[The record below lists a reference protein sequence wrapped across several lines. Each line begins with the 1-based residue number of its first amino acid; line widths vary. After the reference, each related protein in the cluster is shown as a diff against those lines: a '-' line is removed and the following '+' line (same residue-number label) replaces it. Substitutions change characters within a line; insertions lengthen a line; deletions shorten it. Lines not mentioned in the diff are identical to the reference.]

1 MIQSP
6 METFASNLRFKTG
19 NTLPVSCFDGVS
31 SPFQF
36 ASQTFP
42 PERNQFQAKKDL
54 DSSEIFSSRSPSAS
68 PTKKLYGDR
77 FIPVRENSSN
87 NAMLFD
93 LPEEINNQVPSE
105 FYSEKELNNIKYQLL
120 LENNVLG
127 FSQALPQATT
137 QEAQEN
143 VPTDLGSGSRIL
155 QFRSQTK
162 QEKPNA
168 YGSASLPLQMTL
180 DNSFFSSFKAKRK
193 IPEKPFKILEAPLLE
208 DDYYL
213 NLIDWS
219 KSNMLSVALRGSIY
233 LWSGTNGLVTKLCQT
248 YSEYEIYTGVAW
260 DKRGDLLAMGLSDGK
275 TEIWD
280 PYKLKMIRNDLET
293 HMERIGC
300 LAWEG
305 SNILATGSR
314 DSNILVRDL
323 RIKGTGS
330 TVMKFKGHKQEVCGL
345 KWSPNQYQL
354 ASGGNDNK
362 LFIWNMKRNE
372 PEARFSDHKAAVKAL
387 TWSPHQNGLLLSGG
401 GSNDKTIHV
410 WNTLTMKN
418 IKSVYTGSQVCN
430 LLFSKNSNEFVSTH
444 GFSNNQVVVWKY
456 PELSKVSV
464 LEGHTS
470 RVLYLTLS
478 PDGETIVTGAGASD
492 ETLRFWCV
500 FPPVTR
506 NKTSNLM
513 PSSLNLR

>member
-1 MIQSP
+1 
-6 METFASNLRFKTG
+6 METFANNLRFKVANSLSP
-19 NTLPVSCFDGVS
+19 NTLESVSN
-31 SPFQF
+31 PFQF
-36 ASQTFP
+36 ATQAFS
-42 PERNQFQAKKDL
+42 PEKNQLFAKNEL
-54 DSSEIFSSRSPSAS
+54 SDSSEAFSSKSGPLSS

-77 FIPVRENSSN
+77 FIPVRENSCHNS
-87 NAMLFD
+87 MLFD
-93 LPEEINNQVPSE
+93 LPEELNSQIPSE
-105 FYSEKELNNIKYQLL
+105 FYSEKELNSIKYQLL
-120 LENNVLG
+120 LENNILG
-127 FSQALPQATT
+127 LSQSLPHHSMHD
-137 QEAQEN
+137 AQEN
-143 VPTDLGSGSRIL
+143 QMTDLATTSRFL
-155 QFRSQTK
+155 QFRSQSRTDK
-162 QEKPNA
+162 SSQCVP
-168 YGSASLPLQMTL
+168 GSAPLQVTL
-180 DNSFFSSFKAKRK
+180 DNTFFSSFKAKRK

-233 LWSGTNGLVTKLCQT
+233 LWSGANGLVTKLCQT
-248 YSEYEIYTGVAW
+248 FSEYEIFTGVAW
-260 DKRGDLLAMGLSDGK
+260 DQRGDFLAMGLSDGK

-280 PYKLKMIRNDLET
+280 PVKLKMVRNDLEA
-293 HMERIGC
+293 HMERVGC

-323 RIKGTGS
+323 RIKSASS

-345 KWSPNQYQL
+345 KWSPNHMQL

-362 LFIWNMKRNE
+362 LFIWNIKKNE
-372 PEARFSDHKAAVKAL
+372 PEAKFSEHKAAVKAL

-418 IKSVYTGSQVCN
+418 VKSVYTGSQVCN
-430 LLFSKNSNEFVSTH
+430 LIFSKNSNEFVSTH
-444 GFSNNQVVVWKY
+444 GFSNNQVIVWKY

-492 ETLRFWCV
+492 ETLRFWNV
-500 FPPVTR
+500 FPPVSK
-506 NKTSNLM
+506 NKSSNLM

>member
-1 MIQSP
+1 
-6 METFASNLRFKTG
+6 MEAFSSNLRFKAA
-19 NTLPVSCFDGVS
+19 NSLPIPCLEGVAN
-31 SPFQF
+31 PFQF
-36 ASQTFP
+36 GSQTFP
-42 PERNQFQAKKDL
+42 LDKNQLLAKKEL
-54 DSSEIFSSRSPSAS
+54 DDSPATFSAKSPISSMSS
-68 PTKKLYGDR
+68 KKLYGDR
-77 FIPVRENSSN
+77 FIPIRENSSSN
-87 NAMLFD
+87 SMLFE
-93 LPEEINNQVPSE
+93 LPEELNNQMPTE
-105 FYSEKELNNIKYQLL
+105 FYSEKELNSIKYQIL
-120 LENNVLG
+120 LENNILG
-127 FSQALPQATT
+127 ISQTVPQINSHHD
-137 QEAQEN
+137 AQEN
-143 VPTDLGSGSRIL
+143 QSSELNPNSRVL
-155 QFRSQTK
+155 QFRSQQRQDNGNYCTT
-162 QEKPNA
+162 P
-168 YGSASLPLQMTL
+168 SPLQMSL
-180 DNSFFSSFKAKRK
+180 DTSLFSSFKTKRK

-219 KSNMLSVALRGSIY
+219 KTNILGVALRGSIY
-233 LWSGTNGLVTKLCQT
+233 LWSGSNGAVTKLCQT
-248 YSEYEIYTGVAW
+248 SSEYEIYTGLAW

-275 TEIWD
+275 TELWD
-280 PYKLKMIRNDLET
+280 PVKAKMVRNDFEP

-300 LAWEG
+300 LAFEG
-305 SNILATGSR
+305 TNILATGSR

-323 RIKGTGS
+323 RIKGAAS
-330 TVMKFKGHKQEVCGL
+330 TVMKFRGHKQEVCGL
-345 KWSPNQYQL
+345 KWSPNHMQL

-362 LFIWNMKRNE
+362 LFIWNIKKSE
-372 PEARFSDHKAAVKAL
+372 PEAKFSEHKAAVKAL

-444 GFSNNQVVVWKY
+444 GFSNNQVIVWKY
-456 PELSKVSV
+456 PDLSKVSV

-500 FPPVTR
+500 FPPVSQ

>member
-1 MIQSP
+1 
-6 METFASNLRFKTG
+6 METFEANTRFKHTG
-19 NTLPVSCFDGVS
+19 SLCIPSLEGVS
-31 SPFQF
+31 NPFKDGTK
-36 ASQTFP
+36 TFS
-42 PERNQFQAKKDL
+42 FDKSKLVAKKEL
-54 DSSEIFSSRSPSAS
+54 SEHADVFAPSIS
-68 PTKKLYGDR
+68 TSKKLYGDR
-77 FIPVRENSSN
+77 FIPVRENSSTSS
-87 NAMLFD
+87 MIFE
-93 LPEEINNQVPSE
+93 LPEELNNQIPTE
-105 FYSEKELNNIKYQLL
+105 FYSEKELNSIKYQML
-120 LENNVLG
+120 LENNILG
-127 FSQALPQATT
+127 VSQTIPHPHYL

-143 VPTDLGSGSRIL
+143 VNTEMSMGSRLL
-155 QFRSQTK
+155 QFRGQTRQDK
-162 QEKPNA
+162 FN
-168 YGSASLPLQMTL
+168 SCTSSSPLQM
-180 DNSFFSSFKAKRK
+180 SFDTSLFSSFKTKRK

-219 KSNMLSVALRGSIY
+219 KSNMLSVALKGSIY
-233 LWSGTNGLVTKLCQT
+233 LWSGMNGLVTKLCQT
-248 YSEYEIYTGVAW
+248 TSEYEEIYTGVAW
-260 DKRGDLLAMGLSDGK
+260 DKRGDLLAMGLSGGK

-280 PYKLKMIRNDLET
+280 PYKLKMVRDDFEP

-300 LAWEG
+300 LAFEG

-314 DSNILVRDL
+314 DSNIIVRDL
-323 RIKGTGS
+323 RIKGVAS
-330 TVMKFKGHKQEVCGL
+330 SVMKFRGHKQEVCGL
-345 KWSPNQYQL
+345 KWSPNHMQL

-362 LFIWNMKRNE
+362 LFIWNIKKNE
-372 PEARFSDHKAAVKAL
+372 PEAKFSEHKAAVKAL

-500 FPPVTR
+500 FPPVSQ

>member
-1 MIQSP
+1 
-6 METFASNLRFKTG
+6 METFADNLRFKVE
-19 NTLPVSCFDGVS
+19 NSLPGSSLESVI

-36 ASQTFP
+36 TTQPFALDK
-42 PERNQFQAKKDL
+42 NQLLAKKELSDPAEVL
-54 DSSEIFSSRSPSAS
+54 PSKTLGSMPSS
-68 PTKKLYGDR
+68 KKLYGDR
-77 FIPVRENSSN
+77 FIPVRDNSAKN
-87 NAMLFD
+87 NMLFD
-93 LPEEINNQVPSE
+93 LPEELNSQLPTD
-105 FYSEKELNNIKYQLL
+105 FYSEKEINTIKYQVL
-120 LENNVLG
+120 LENNILG
-127 FSQALPQATT
+127 ISPSIPRENP

-143 VPTDLGSGSRIL
+143 YPNDPSTASRIL
-155 QFRSQTK
+155 NFRSQAREDKDIPGLLT
-162 QEKPNA
+162 P
-168 YGSASLPLQMTL
+168 SPLHMTF
-180 DNSFFSSFKAKRK
+180 DNTFLSSFKAKRK

-219 KSNMLSVALRGSIY
+219 KTNMLSVALRGSIY
-233 LWSGTNGLVTKLCQT
+233 LWSGANGLVTKLCQT
-248 YSEYEIYTGVAW
+248 YSEYEIYTGLAW
-260 DKRGDLLAMGLSDGK
+260 DQRGEFLAMGLSDGK

-280 PYKLKMIRNDLET
+280 PCKVKMVRNDLET

-314 DSNILVRDL
+314 DSNIFVRDL
-323 RIKGTGS
+323 RIKGAGS
-330 TVMKFKGHKQEVCGL
+330 TVLKYKGHKQEVCGL
-345 KWSPNQYQL
+345 KWSPNHMQL

-362 LFIWNMKRNE
+362 LFIWNLKRPE
-372 PEARFSDHKAAVKAL
+372 PEAKFSEHKAAVKAL
-387 TWSPHQNGLLLSGG
+387 AWSPHQNGLLLSGG

-418 IKSVYTGSQVCN
+418 IKNVYTGSQVCN
-430 LLFSKNSNEFVSTH
+430 LIFSKNSNEFVSTH

-492 ETLRFWCV
+492 ETLRFWNV
-500 FPPVTR
+500 FPPVAK
-506 NKTSNLM
+506 NKTSALM
-513 PSSLNLR
+513 PNSLSLR

>member
-1 MIQSP
+1 MS
-6 METFASNLRFKTG
+6 
-19 NTLPVSCFDGVS
+19 
-31 SPFQF
+31 
-36 ASQTFP
+36 
-42 PERNQFQAKKDL
+42 L
-54 DSSEIFSSRSPSAS
+54 D
-68 PTKKLYGDR
+68 T
-77 FIPVRENSSN
+77 
-87 NAMLFD
+87 
-93 LPEEINNQVPSE
+93 
-105 FYSEKELNNIKYQLL
+105 
-120 LENNVLG
+120 
-127 FSQALPQATT
+127 
-137 QEAQEN
+137 
-143 VPTDLGSGSRIL
+143 
-155 QFRSQTK
+155 
-162 QEKPNA
+162 
-168 YGSASLPLQMTL
+168 SL
-180 DNSFFSSFKAKRK
+180 FSSFKTKRK

-219 KSNMLSVALRGSIY
+219 KTNVLGVALRGSIY
-233 LWSGTNGLVTKLCQT
+233 LWSGSNGAVTKLCQT
-248 YSEYEIYTGVAW
+248 SSEYEIYTGLAW

-280 PYKLKMIRNDLET
+280 PVKTKMVRNDFEP

-300 LAWEG
+300 LAFEG
-305 SNILATGSR
+305 TNILATGSR
-314 DSNILVRDL
+314 DSNIIVRDL
-323 RIKGTGS
+323 RIKGAAS
-330 TVMKFKGHKQEVCGL
+330 SVMKFRGHKQEVCGL
-345 KWSPNQYQL
+345 KWSPNHMQL

-362 LFIWNMKRNE
+362 LFIWNIKKSE
-372 PEARFSDHKAAVKAL
+372 PEAKFSEHKAAVKAL

-444 GFSNNQVVVWKY
+444 GFSNNQVIVWKY

-500 FPPVTR
+500 FPPVSQ